1 MAVGQQREQAQQAK
15 GGGRR
20 VSDRTSVKVLGWVAC
35 LVLSGSLLY
44 VFVRS
49 MKEGTDEVDPWFFAL
64 QTLAST
70 LFLLYA
76 LKLKNRVFV
85 TANAVAIASAVG
97 TLLLM
102 LRG

>member
-1 MAVGQQREQAQQAK
+1 MAGEQGQ

-20 VSDRTSVKVLGWVAC
+20 ASDRTSVKVLGWVAC

-70 LFLLYA
+70 LFLVYA